1 MNIASCVWLQR
12 LDMSSNSL
20 GGSLPAAWANPAAMP
35 DVRYLNISY
44 NALSGAV
51 PTQWLQA
58 AAFPALMSL

>member
-1 MNIASCVWLQR
+1 
-12 LDMSSNSL
+12 MSSNSL

>member
-1 MNIASCVWLQR
+1 MCMRLQR

-20 GGSLPAAWANPAAMP
+20 GGGLPAAWANPAAMP
-35 DVRYLNISY
+35 ALGYLNISY
-44 NALSGAV
+44 NTLSGAV